1 MLKGSFATIIK
12 FKIIRKILMDS
23 ALLYIVVAL
32 GVSTVLNLFLKRFGI
47 SQIIGYI
54 FTGTIMVYAFDL
66 RYMNDSLTLE
76 HIGEFGIVFLMF
88 TIGLEIS
95 LAKMNSMKKEIFFN
109 GFLQVG
115 FTALIVYAISHY
127 IFLLESISALILS
140 LAFALSSTAV
150 VLSYLKSSKEI
161 HNPYGQRATGILIFQ
176 DIAVIPILILLG
188 FLTSNGDQSVVNI
201 LRDTVISAVFVIG
214 FMFIVG
220 KRVMTWLLHF
230 SASSEVDELFMGSV
244 LFIVVSAAL
253 LASYAGF
260 TYSLGAF
267 VAGMIIA
274 ETKYHHKVES
284 DIAPFK
290 DILLGTFF
298 IVVGMK
304 IDVLFFI
311 DNFWLIVGI
320 FMLVLV
326 LKTIITYLV
335 LRISSSHVL
344 SLKTALAIS
353 QVGEF
358 SFVIFAVASM
368 GGLLERELESLFVLV
383 VIFSMIVTP
392 FFISKINRFV
402 AYITRFEYLGLNT
415 SAFVSRENHVIVC
428 GYSTIGKFVAKNLD
442 ELGAPY
448 VIIDNNPKHVHEALS
463 AGKEAYLGDMSKLSL
478 LEALHAES
486 SAAVIVTLDNIEKK
500 RAICEAVLKHTKD
513 INLIV
518 KVATLEDK
526 ENLQDLDI
534 TSIVDTKVEVG
545 RLLVEKMITCKMRY

>member
-1 MLKGSFATIIK
+1 ME
-12 FKIIRKILMDS
+12 S
-23 ALLYIVVAL
+23 ALLYIVMAL
-32 GVSTVLNLFLKRFGI
+32 GVSTVLNLFLKHLGV

-54 FTGTIMVYAFDL
+54 LTGTIIVYAFDL
-66 RYMNDSLTLE
+66 RGMTDSSTLE

-95 LAKMNSMKKEIFFN
+95 LAKMNSMKTEIFLN
-109 GFLQVG
+109 GFMQVG
-115 FTALIVYAISHY
+115 FTAMAVYSISHY
-127 IFLLESISALILS
+127 IFSLESVSALILS

-188 FLTSNGDQSVVNI
+188 FLTNEGDQSIAVI
-201 LRDTVISAVFVIG
+201 LKDTFLSAVIVMLLMFV
-214 FMFIVG
+214 VG
-220 KRVMTWLLHF
+220 KRLMTWLLHF

-244 LFIVVSAAL
+244 LFIVISASL
-253 LASYAGF
+253 LASFMGF

-267 VAGMIIA
+267 IAGMIIA

-304 IDVLFFI
+304 VDVLYFVNNI
-311 DNFWLIVGI
+311 GLIIGI
-320 FMLVLV
+320 FLLVLI
-326 LKTIITYLV
+326 LKSIIMYLL
-335 LRISSSHVL
+335 LRITSSHVL
-344 SLKTALAIS
+344 SLKTALALS

-368 GGLLERELESLFVLV
+368 GGLLDKELESLFVLV

-392 FFISKINRFV
+392 FFISKINRLV
-402 AYITRFEYLGLNT
+402 SRVTHHEYLGLDT
-415 SAFVSRENHVIVC
+415 QDFASRKDHVIVC
-428 GYSTIGKFVAKNLD
+428 GYSIVGKFVAKNLD
-442 ELGAPY
+442 VIDAPY
-448 VIIDNNPKHVHEALS
+448 VIIDNSPKHVQEAL
-463 AGKEAYLGDMSKLSL
+463 AEGKEAYLGDMSKLSL

-500 RAICEAVLKHTKD
+500 RAICEAILKHTKN

-518 KVATLEDK
+518 KVKSLEDK

-534 TSIVDTKVEVG
+534 TAVVDSKLEVG
-545 RLLVEKMITCKMRY
+545 RVLVERMMTCQLKV

>member
-1 MLKGSFATIIK
+1 
-12 FKIIRKILMDS
+12 MDF
-23 ALLYIVVAL
+23 ALLYIVMAL
-32 GVSTVLNLFLKRFGI
+32 GTSTVLNLILKRFGI

-54 FTGTIMVYAFDL
+54 LTGTIIVYAFDL
-66 RYMNDSLTLE
+66 RHMNNSATLA
-76 HIGEFGIVFLMF
+76 HIAEFGIVFLMF

-95 LAKMNSMKKEIFFN
+95 LAKMNSMRKEIFVN
-109 GFLQVG
+109 GFMQVG
-115 FTALIVYAISHY
+115 FTALIVYVVSHY
-127 IFLLESISALILS
+127 LFSLKSSSALILS

-161 HNPYGQRATGILIFQ
+161 NNPYGQRATGILIFQ
-176 DIAVIPILILLG
+176 DMAVIPILILLS
-188 FLTSNGDQSVVNI
+188 FLTNSADQSI
-201 LRDTVISAVFVIG
+201 AEIIKDTIISAVIIMG
-214 FMFIVG
+214 FMFVVG

-244 LFIVVSAAL
+244 LFIVISAAL
-253 LASYAGF
+253 LASYMGF

-274 ETKYHHKVES
+274 ETKYYHKVES

-304 IDVLFFI
+304 IDVAFFMNNI
-311 DNFWLIVGI
+311 GLIVGI
-320 FMLVLV
+320 FLLVLI
-326 LKTIITYLV
+326 LKTVITYFV
-335 LRISSSHVL
+335 VRISSSHVL
-344 SLKTALAIS
+344 SLKTALALS

-358 SFVIFAVASM
+358 SFVIFAVANM
-368 GGLLERELESLFVLV
+368 GGLLDEKLESLFVLV

-402 AYITRFEYLGLNT
+402 SFVSHHQYLGLDN
-415 SAFVSRENHVIVC
+415 SAFTSRTNHVIVC
-428 GYSTIGKFVAKNLD
+428 GYSIVGKFVAKYLD
-442 ELGAPY
+442 EIDAPY
-448 VIIDNNPKHVHEALS
+448 VIIDNNPKHVQEALV

-486 SAAVIVTLDNIEKK
+486 SAAVIVTLDNFDKK
-500 RAICEAVLKHTKD
+500 RAVCEAVLKHTKN

-518 KVATLEDK
+518 KISTLEDK
-526 ENLQDLDI
+526 EGLADLDI
-534 TSIVDTKVEVG
+534 TSVVDSKLEIG
-545 RLLVEKMITCKMRY
+545 RVLVEKMTTCKIGH

>member
-1 MLKGSFATIIK
+1 
-12 FKIIRKILMDS
+12 MDS
-23 ALLYIVVAL
+23 ALLYIVMAL
-32 GVSTVLNLFLKRFGI
+32 GVSTILNLFLKKLGV

-54 FTGTIMVYAFDL
+54 ITGTILVYSFDL
-66 RYMNDSLTLE
+66 SHMNDSTTLE

-95 LAKMNSMKKEIFFN
+95 LAKMNSMKTEIFFN
-109 GFLQVG
+109 GFMQVG
-115 FTALIVYAISHY
+115 FTAAFVYVISHY
-127 IFLLESISALILS
+127 IFALESVSALILS
-140 LAFALSSTAV
+140 LAFPLSSTAV

-188 FLTSNGDQSVVNI
+188 FLTSEGDESVAII
-201 LRDTVISAVFVIG
+201 LKDTIISVIVVLGLLFV
-214 FMFIVG
+214 VG
-220 KRVMTWLLHF
+220 KKVMTWLLHF

-244 LFIVVSAAL
+244 LFIVIAASL
-253 LASYAGF
+253 LASYMGF

-311 DNFWLIVGI
+311 DNIGIVVGI
-320 FMLVLV
+320 FLLVLV
-326 LKTIITYLV
+326 LKSIIMYLL
-335 LRISSSHVL
+335 LRITSSHVL
-344 SLKTALAIS
+344 SLKTALALS

-368 GGLLERELESLFVLV
+368 GGLLDKELESLFILI

-392 FFISKINRFV
+392 FFISKINRLV
-402 AYITRFEYLGLNT
+402 ANITHFEYLGLDT
-415 SAFVSRENHVIVC
+415 QDFISRKNHVIVC
-428 GYSTIGKFVAKNLD
+428 GYSIVGKFVAQHLD
-442 ELGAPY
+442 AIDAPY
-448 VIIDNNPKHVHEALS
+448 VIIDNSPKHVQEALVE
-463 AGKEAYLGDMSKLSL
+463 GKEAYLGDMSKLSL
-478 LEALHAES
+478 LEALHAED
-486 SAAVIVTLDNIEKK
+486 SAAVIVTLDNIDKK
-500 RAICEAVLKHTKD
+500 RAICEVILKHTKD

-518 KVATLEDK
+518 KVASLEDK
-526 ENLQDLDI
+526 IRLEDLEI
-534 TSIVDTKVEVG
+534 TSVVDSKLEVG
-545 RLLVEKMITCKMRY
+545 RVLVERMMTCQLKL

>member
-1 MLKGSFATIIK
+1 
-12 FKIIRKILMDS
+12 MDS
-23 ALLYIVVAL
+23 ALLYIVMAL

-54 FTGTIMVYAFDL
+54 FTGTIMVYALDL
-66 RYMNDSLTLE
+66 RYMNDSSTLE

-95 LAKMNSMKKEIFFN
+95 LTKMNSMKKEIFFN

-115 FTALIVYAISHY
+115 FTASVVYMISHY
-127 IFLLESISALILS
+127 IFSLESTSALILS

-188 FLTSNGDQSVVNI
+188 FLTSKGDHSVVLI
-201 LRDTVISAVFVIG
+201 LRDTFLSAVFVIG

-220 KRVMTWLLHF
+220 RRVMTWLLHF

-311 DNFWLIVGI
+311 DNIGPIIGI
-320 FMLVLV
+320 FLLVLV
-326 LKTIITYLV
+326 LKTMITYLV
-335 LRISSSHVL
+335 VRITSSHVL

-368 GGLLERELESLFVLV
+368 GGLLEKELESLFVLV

-402 AYITRFEYLGLNT
+402 AYVTHFEYLGLDT
-415 SAFVSRENHVIVC
+415 SAFISRENHVIVC
-428 GYSTIGKFVAKNLD
+428 GYSVIGKFVAKNLD

-500 RAICEAVLKHTKD
+500 RAICEAVLKHTKN

-545 RLLVEKMITCKMRY
+545 RLLVEKMLTCKMRY

>member
-1 MLKGSFATIIK
+1 
-12 FKIIRKILMDS
+12 MDS
-23 ALLYIVVAL
+23 TLLYIVMAL

-54 FTGTIMVYAFDL
+54 LTGTIIVYLFDL
-66 RYMNDSLTLE
+66 RHMNNSSTLE

-95 LAKMNSMKKEIFFN
+95 LAKMYNMKNEIFLN
-109 GFLQVG
+109 GFMQVG
-115 FTALIVYAISHY
+115 FTALIVYAVSHY
-127 IFLLESISALILS
+127 IFSLESVSALILS

-188 FLTSNGDQSVVNI
+188 FLTSGGEQGVVYI
-201 LRDTVISAVFVIG
+201 LRDTFFSAILIIG
-214 FMFIVG
+214 FMFIIG

-253 LASYAGF
+253 LASYMGF

-274 ETKYHHKVES
+274 ETKYYHKVEA

-304 IDVLFFI
+304 IDVLFLI
-311 DNFWLIVGI
+311 DNFGTIVGI
-320 FMLVLV
+320 FVMVLV
-326 LKTIITYLV
+326 LKTIVTYLV
-335 LRISSSHVL
+335 LRMTSSHVL
-344 SLKTALAIS
+344 SLKTALALS

-368 GGLLERELESLFVLV
+368 GGLLEKELESLFVLV
-383 VIFSMIVTP
+383 VIFSMIITP

-402 AYITRFEYLGLNT
+402 SYVSRHQYLGLDV
-415 SAFVSRENHVIVC
+415 SAFVSRQNHVIVC
-428 GYSTIGKFVAKNLD
+428 GYSIIGKFVVKYLD
-442 ELGAPY
+442 EMGAPY
-448 VIIDNNPKHVHEALS
+448 VIIDNSPKHVQEALAS
-463 AGKEAYLGDMSKLSL
+463 GKEAYLGDMSKLSL
-478 LEALHAES
+478 LEAIHAES
-486 SAAVIVTLDNIEKK
+486 SAAVIVTLDNPDKK
-500 RAICEAVLKHTKD
+500 RAICEAVLKHTKNV
-513 INLIV
+513 NLIV
-518 KVATLEDK
+518 KISTLEDK
-526 ENLQDLDI
+526 QNLEDLEI
-534 TSIVDTKVEVG
+534 TSVIDDKLEIG
-545 RLLVEKMITCKMRY
+545 RLLVEKMAKCKLKS

>member
-1 MLKGSFATIIK
+1 
-12 FKIIRKILMDS
+12 
-23 ALLYIVVAL
+23 
-32 GVSTVLNLFLKRFGI
+32 
-47 SQIIGYI
+47 
-54 FTGTIMVYAFDL
+54 
-66 RYMNDSLTLE
+66 
-76 HIGEFGIVFLMF
+76 
-88 TIGLEIS
+88 
-95 LAKMNSMKKEIFFN
+95 
-109 GFLQVG
+109 
-115 FTALIVYAISHY
+115 
-127 IFLLESISALILS
+127 
-140 LAFALSSTAV
+140 
-150 VLSYLKSSKEI
+150 
-161 HNPYGQRATGILIFQ
+161 
-176 DIAVIPILILLG
+176 
-188 FLTSNGDQSVVNI
+188 
-201 LRDTVISAVFVIG
+201 
-214 FMFIVG
+214 MFIVG

-253 LASYAGF
+253 LASYMGF

-320 FMLVLV
+320 FLLVLV

-335 LRISSSHVL
+335 VRITSSHVL

-368 GGLLERELESLFVLV
+368 GGLLDRELESLFVLV

-392 FFISKINRFV
+392 FFISRINRFV
-402 AYITRFEYLGLNT
+402 AYVTRFEYLGLDT
-415 SAFVSRENHVIVC
+415 SAFEARKNHVIVC
-428 GYSTIGKFVAKNLD
+428 GYSIIGKFVAKNLD

-448 VIIDNNPKHVHEALS
+448 VIIDNNPKHVQEALS

-486 SAAVIVTLDNIEKK
+486 SAAIIVTLDNIEKK

-526 ENLQDLDI
+526 ENLKDLDI
-534 TSIVDTKVEVG
+534 TSVVDTKVEVG
-545 RLLVEKMITCKMRY
+545 RLLVEKMATCKMRY

>member
-1 MLKGSFATIIK
+1 
-12 FKIIRKILMDS
+12 MDF

-32 GVSTVLNLFLKRFGI
+32 GVSTVLNLFLKRLGI

-54 FTGTIMVYAFDL
+54 FTGTVIVYAFDL
-66 RYMNDSLTLE
+66 RYMNNSSTLE

-95 LAKMNSMKKEIFFN
+95 LAKMNSMRKEIFLN
-109 GFLQVG
+109 GILQVG
-115 FTALIVYAISHY
+115 FTALIVYVISHY
-127 IFLLESISALILS
+127 LFSLESTSAIILS

-188 FLTSNGDQSVVNI
+188 FLTSKADESVMLI
-201 LRDTVISAVFVIG
+201 LRDTFISAVVIIG

-230 SASSEVDELFMGSV
+230 SASSELDELFMGSV
-244 LFIVVSAAL
+244 LFIVIGASL
-253 LASYAGF
+253 LASYMGF

-267 VAGMIIA
+267 IAGMIIA

-304 IDVLFFI
+304 IDVLYFV
-311 DNFWLIVGI
+311 DNFFLIAGI
-320 FMLVLV
+320 FAFVFII
-326 LKTIITYLV
+326 KTAVTYMI
-335 LRISSSHVL
+335 LRLTSSHVL
-344 SLKTALAIS
+344 SLKTSLALS

-368 GGLLERELESLFVLV
+368 GGLLDKELESLFVLV
-383 VIFSMIVTP
+383 VIFSMVITP

-402 AYITRFEYLGLNT
+402 SYISRHQYLGLNT
-415 SAFVSRENHVIVC
+415 SAFTSRKDHVIVC
-428 GYSTIGKFVAKNLD
+428 GYSVVGKFVAKNLD
-442 ELGAPY
+442 AMGAPY
-448 VIIDNNPKHVHEALS
+448 VIIDNSPKHVQEAL
-463 AGKEAYLGDMSKLSL
+463 ARGKEAYLGDMSKLSL

-486 SAAVIVTLDNIEKK
+486 SAAVIVTLDNVEKK

-518 KVATLEDK
+518 MVSTLEDK

-534 TSIVDTKVEVG
+534 TSIIDTKVEIG
-545 RLLVEKMITCKMRY
+545 RILVDKMATCKMRY

>member
-1 MLKGSFATIIK
+1 
-12 FKIIRKILMDS
+12 MDF

-32 GVSTVLNLFLKRFGI
+32 GLSTVLNLFFKRLGV

-54 FTGTIMVYAFDL
+54 LTGTIMVYTFDL
-66 RYMNDSLTLE
+66 RYMNDSKTLE
-76 HIGEFGIVFLMF
+76 HIAEFGIVFLMF

-95 LAKMNSMKKEIFFN
+95 LAKMNSMRKEIFLN

-115 FTALIVYAISHY
+115 FTALIVYAVSHY
-127 IFLLESISALILS
+127 LFSMKSTPALILS

-150 VLSYLKSSKEI
+150 VLSYLKTSKEI

-188 FLTSNGDQSVVNI
+188 FLTNAGGESVGVI
-201 LRDTVISAVFVIG
+201 IRDTFISAVLIIG

-253 LASYAGF
+253 LASFMGF

-267 VAGMIIA
+267 IAGMIIA
-274 ETKYHHKVES
+274 ETKYHHKVEA

-304 IDVLFFI
+304 IDILFFMNNI
-311 DNFWLIVGI
+311 GIIIAIFLLIFI
-320 FMLVLV
+320 
-326 LKTIITYLV
+326 LKTFVTYFV
-335 LRISSSHVL
+335 LRLSSSHVL
-344 SLKTALAIS
+344 SLKTALALS

-368 GGLLERELESLFVLV
+368 GGLLKEELESLFVLV

-392 FFISKINRFV
+392 FFISKINAFV
-402 AYITRFEYLGLNT
+402 SFVSHHQYLGLNID
-415 SAFVSRENHVIVC
+415 AFISRRDHVILC
-428 GYSTIGKFVAKNLD
+428 GYSITGKFVAQNLD
-442 ELGAPY
+442 KIDAHY
-448 VIIDNNPKHVHEALS
+448 VIIDNNPKHVQEAL
-463 AGKEAYLGDMSKLSL
+463 AQGKEAYLGDMSKLSL

-486 SAAVIVTLDNIEKK
+486 SAAVIVTLDNVEKK
-500 RAICEAVLKHTKD
+500 RAICEAILKHTKD

-518 KVATLEDK
+518 KVSTLEDK
-526 ENLQDLDI
+526 ENLKDLAI
-534 TSIVDTKVEVG
+534 TSIIDDKLEVG
-545 RLLVEKMITCKMRY
+545 RLLVEKMITCKLRY

>member
-1 MLKGSFATIIK
+1 
-12 FKIIRKILMDS
+12 MDF

-32 GVSTVLNLFLKRFGI
+32 GLSTVLNLFLKRLGV

-54 FTGTIMVYAFDL
+54 LTGTIMVYAFDL

-76 HIGEFGIVFLMF
+76 HIAEFGIVFLMF

-95 LAKMNSMKKEIFFN
+95 LAKMNSMKKEIFLN

-127 IFLLESISALILS
+127 IFSLESTSALILS

-161 HNPYGQRATGILIFQ
+161 HNPYGQRSTGILIFQ

-188 FLTSNGDQSVVNI
+188 FLTNAGGESVGVI
-201 LRDTVISAVFVIG
+201 IRDTFISAVLIIGLMFV
-214 FMFIVG
+214 VG

-253 LASYAGF
+253 LASFMGF

-267 VAGMIIA
+267 IAGMIIA
-274 ETKYHHKVES
+274 ETKYYHKVEA

-304 IDVLFFI
+304 IDVLFFMDHI
-311 DNFWLIVGI
+311 GIIIAIFLLIFI
-320 FMLVLV
+320 
-326 LKTIITYLV
+326 LKTFVTYFV
-335 LRISSSHVL
+335 LRLSSSHVL
-344 SLKTALAIS
+344 SLKTALALS

-368 GGLLERELESLFVLV
+368 GGLLKEELESLFVLV

-392 FFISKINRFV
+392 FFISKINAFV
-402 AYITRFEYLGLNT
+402 SFVSKHQYLGLNID
-415 SAFVSRENHVIVC
+415 AFISRRDHVILC
-428 GYSTIGKFVAKNLD
+428 GYSITGKFVAQNLD
-442 ELGAPY
+442 KIDAPY
-448 VIIDNNPKHVHEALS
+448 VIIDNNPKHVQEAL
-463 AGKEAYLGDMSKLSL
+463 AQGKEAYLGDMSKLSL

-486 SAAVIVTLDNIEKK
+486 AAAVIVTLDNIEKK
-500 RAICEAVLKHTKD
+500 RAICEAILKHTKD
-513 INLIV
+513 VNLIV
-518 KVATLEDK
+518 KVSTLEDK
-526 ENLQDLDI
+526 ENLKDLDI
-534 TSIVDTKVEVG
+534 TSIVDDKLEVG
-545 RLLVEKMITCKMRY
+545 RLLVEKMVTCKMRY

>member
-1 MLKGSFATIIK
+1 M
-12 FKIIRKILMDS
+12 LMDS
-23 ALLYIVVAL
+23 ALLYIVMAL
-32 GVSTVLNLFLKRFGI
+32 GVSTVLNLFLKRLGV

-54 FTGTIMVYAFDL
+54 LTGTIIVYAFDL
-66 RYMNDSLTLE
+66 RHMNDTSTIE

-95 LAKMNSMKKEIFFN
+95 LAKMNSMKTEIFFN
-109 GFLQVG
+109 GSMQVG
-115 FTALIVYAISHY
+115 FTALIVYVISHY
-127 IFLLESISALILS
+127 IFSLESTSALILS

-176 DIAVIPILILLG
+176 DIAVIPILILLS
-188 FLTSNGDQSVVNI
+188 FLISEGDQSVAVI
-201 LRDTVISAVFVIG
+201 LKDTVISALVVIALMFV
-214 FMFIVG
+214 VG

-244 LFIVVSAAL
+244 LFIVIGASL
-253 LASYAGF
+253 LASYMGF

-267 VAGMIIA
+267 IAGMIIA

-284 DIAPFK
+284 DIGPFK

-311 DNFWLIVGI
+311 NNIGMIASI
-320 FMLVLV
+320 FLSVLV
-326 LKTIITYLV
+326 LKSIIMYFL
-335 LRISSSHVL
+335 LRITSSHVL
-344 SLKTALAIS
+344 SLKTSLALS

-368 GGLLERELESLFVLV
+368 GGLLDKELESLFVLV

-392 FFISKINRFV
+392 FFISKINRLVSYFSNH
-402 AYITRFEYLGLNT
+402 EYLGLDT
-415 SAFVSRENHVIVC
+415 SAFTSRENHVIVC
-428 GYSTIGKFVAKNLD
+428 GYSVIGKFVAQYLD
-442 ELGAPY
+442 EIDAPY
-448 VIIDNNPKHVHEALS
+448 VIIDNSPKHVQEAL
-463 AGKEAYLGDMSKLSL
+463 AKGKEAYLGDMSKISL

-486 SAAVIVTLDNIEKK
+486 AAAVIVTLDNIDKK
-500 RAICEAVLKHTKD
+500 RAVCETVLQHTKD
-513 INLIV
+513 VNLIV

-526 ENLQDLDI
+526 KNLKDLDI
-534 TSIVDTKVEVG
+534 TSVVDSKIEIG
-545 RLLVEKMITCKMRY
+545 RILVEKMMTCQLKFK